1 MILMMMKMRKKRKR
15 MKRKVRFSSDEKIV
29 KVSQYFLWLYL

>member
-1 MILMMMKMRKKRKR
+1 MILMMKMKKKRKR